1 MATEAKIVITQE
13 MEEELAGMG
22 SGLTPEEEA
31 AKAKEAEK
39 TSTPGGDA

>member
-1 MATEAKIVITQE
+1 MATEKKIVITQE

-31 AKAKEAEK
+31 EMAKAANAS
-39 TSTPGGDA
+39 TSGGDK